1 MSGQLEGFQGWA
13 GFGYLSIPFPNGC
26 QFFWWKKQNSLPCS
40 PGWPGTEGPALSSSF
55 RTDVMVPLAL
65 GGKVEKVRSR
75 QSLREADGG
84 IPVTEATDSLV
95 PFTAML
101 LFRASVLLSDLA
113 EPCRSMSN

>member
-65 GGKVEKVRSR
+65 GGKVGKVRPR

-84 IPVTEATDSLV
+84 V
-95 PFTAML
+95 PGH
-101 LFRASVLLSDLA
+101 RGD
-113 EPCRSMSN
+113 